1 MEDMVQLGLDWGLRT
16 LSALIILIVGWM
28 LGKFVQKR
36 IQKAQ
41 NLDKTLSSFLG
52 GFAKYSILAVA
63 LVTVLGQFGI
73 QTASFLAV
81 LGAAGLAI
89 GLALQGTLSN
99 VAAGMMLLLLRPFN
113 VGDYI
118 QYGSTGGTVKALNLF
133 GTELATPDNVFIY
146 APNKDI
152 WNSTIFNY
160 SRHDTRRHDFVFGI
174 SYSDSIDTAFEIING
189 LIEQEDRILRDE
201 GIEPMIMVDEMA
213 QSSINIRVRV
223 WCKAADYW
231 DLKWDMT
238 RGIKESL
245 DTGGITIPFPTRTI
259 EIVGDD
265 KTSASKAA

>member
-1 MEDMVQLGLDWGLRT
+1 MEDMVQMGIEWGMRI
-16 LSALIILIVGWM
+16 LSALLILIAGWL
-28 LGKFVQKR
+28 LGKMAQRR
-36 IQKAQ
+36 IQNIAKI
-41 NLDKTLSSFLG
+41 DKTLSSFLG

-63 LVTVLGQFGI
+63 LVAVLGQFGV

-118 QYGSTGGTVKALNLF
+118 QYGSTGGTVQALNLF

-174 SYSDSIDTAFEIING
+174 SYSDSIDKAFEIVNG
-189 LIEQEDRILRDE
+189 IIEKEDRILREE
-201 GIEPMIMVDEMA
+201 GKEPMMMVDEMA

-223 WCKAADYW
+223 WCKADDYW

-238 RGIKESL
+238 RALKESL
-245 DTGGITIPFPTRTI
+245 EDGGITIPFPTRTI

-265 KTSASKAA
+265 KSGAARAA